1 LNNESIKFIRLT
13 NGEDLI
19 ASVTDSGM
27 NHMTIETPMKVIYT
41 LTEQGNMAI
50 SLTQWVYT
58 RLTESTFFPLSGKD
72 VLSIADASASI
83 IMYYRKTIE
92 FYEEMNRKTQEFIE
106 SLEEDVNEIQEESES
121 SESTTDPDLINFMNN
136 LLNIK
141 TNNKKK
147 LH

>member
-19 ASVTDSGM
+19 ATISESGM
-27 NHMTIETPMKVIYT
+27 NHMTIESPMKVIYT

-58 RLTESTFFPLSGKD
+58 RLTDSISFPLNGKD

-83 IMYYRKTIE
+83 IMYYRKTID
-92 FYEEMNRKTQEFIE
+92 FYEEMNRRTQEFIDATSE
-106 SLEEDVNEIQEESES
+106 KIEESDS
-121 SESTTDPDLINFMNN
+121 SEETDPDLTNFINN
-136 LLNIK
+136 LLELK
-141 TNNKKK
+141 SNNKKK